1 MKPIFCSATAC
12 RLFDHRSESYSLICE
27 RRRPRSLHLQGL
39 HHEAFPSRVE
49 GRESVAALVTVTD
62 VEDHQQSDSPNRVRV
77 SSALGG
83 RGPAAAEPGGWGRG
97 SSEAQ
102 EGDAEDEA
110 GDAQG
115 LVICATTARETE
127 NPWSETWLSD
137 LWKPSFPSADL
148 VDAAAAMFPADDAW
162 RGREGPVWRV
172 IVSPGAVSIESKDYA
187 RAERTQERWV
197 KAQAAMVDQLAIHL
211 AKHGEFP
218 EAPDPTREITG
229 WSRKSRARMVRTLCE
244 LDYAPLFTDSTRLLA
259 MITLTYPGSWEI
271 VAPDGAT
278 AKGHVR
284 AFQLRYKRAWGEPFI
299 GIWKQEFQRR
309 GAPHFH
315 ILTRPPHGKAAV
327 SRRGAVGEGLAF
339 REWLS
344 IVWADVVDH
353 PDQEQR
359 RRHVLAGTGVDYAEG
374 LRATDPRRVAV
385 YFTKHGSFQAKE
397 YQHCVP
403 ELWQAPG
410 KGPGRFW
417 GYWGLEKAR
426 AGAELT
432 PMDAVRVARTLRRW
446 ARAQGTTRQVT
457 RPRVEQA
464 TGRIRYRNT
473 RTRVVR
479 CKSGRGWVSVNDGP
493 AFAATLARLLVAE

>member
-1 MKPIFCSATAC
+1 
-12 RLFDHRSESYSLICE
+12 
-27 RRRPRSLHLQGL
+27 
-39 HHEAFPSRVE
+39 
-49 GRESVAALVTVTD
+49 VASPVTVA
-62 VEDHQQSDSPNRVRV
+62 VGQDHSQQAPSDEGHVLSVP
-77 SSALGG
+77 GG
-83 RGPAAAEPGGWGRG
+83 RGQAAAEPGGLGRVSAAG
-97 SSEAQ
+97 AAEGLEA
-102 EGDAEDEA
+102 AEA
-110 GDAQG
+110 GSPEG
-115 LVICATTARETE
+115 LVICATTRRELE

-137 LWKPSFPSADL
+137 LWKPAFPSADL
-148 VDAAAAMFPADDAW
+148 VDAAAAMFPADAPW
-162 RGREGPVWRV
+162 SGREGPVWRV

-197 KAQAAMVDQLAIHL
+197 KAHAAMVDQLAQRL
-211 AKHGEFP
+211 AETGEFP
-218 EAPDPTREITG
+218 EAPTPTREITG

-244 LDYAPLFTDSTRLLA
+244 LDYVPLFTDSTRLLA
-259 MITLTYPGSWEI
+259 MVTLTYPGAWEV
-271 VAPDGAT
+271 VAPDGA
-278 AKGHVR
+278 AVKAHLD
-284 AFQLRYKRAWGEPFI
+284 QLRKRYQRAWGETLI
-299 GIWKQEFQRR
+299 CVWKLEFQRR

-315 ILTRPPHGKAAV
+315 LLTRPPHGTAAIGKRHV
-327 SRRGAVGEGLAF
+327 VGEGLAF

-417 GYWGLEKAR
+417 GYWALVKAR

-432 PMDAVRVARTLRRW
+432 PMDAVKVARTLRRW

-464 TGRIRYRNT
+464 TGRVRYRNT
-473 RTRVVR
+473 RVRVAR
-479 CKSGRGWVSVNDGP
+479 CKNGRGWVSVNDGP